1 MGHQTAPR
9 AWPRPERRVRARGEA
24 SAWRGGRG
32 MVAGAGGMGRAYVRA
47 RAAAASALSRCV
59 ALDSVSYGGLPCPFK
74 HFCYFVNCLS
84 LCNKFVVGIEPRHQT
99 TAILLPS
106 FRAGSLPDWH
116 FVGFPLWSSHGLSQV
131 SL

>member
-59 ALDSVSYGGLPCPFK
+59 ALDSVSYRRVRSTHANNSEQSSKG
-74 HFCYFVNCLS
+74 
-84 LCNKFVVGIEPRHQT
+84 VVAPSQT
-99 TAILLPS
+99 GCHCR
-106 FRAGSLPDWH
+106 RA
-116 FVGFPLWSSHGLSQV
+116 
-131 SL
+131 